1 MDNKKK
7 YEHLNQAKR
16 DRLQAMLG
24 NGLKQNKIAE
34 ILKVDPATVSREI
47 ARNRKRARRKGGR
60 ILGVYESEAA
70 EHKAQVRREKSK
82 YQCMKIE
89 KNNELRGYIIDKLK
103 QYWNPDEIAGRMRD
117 DNELFYAS
125 KSGIY
130 KWLRS
135 GYGQYY
141 CRYLY
146 TGRYS
151 PRKQRKNKTKRTMI
165 PNRIGLE
172 LRPLGATNRT
182 RYGHY
187 EGDTM
192 VSAKETKSKAALSV
206 SYERKAKYIDA
217 RKIKNMKPQSHNQ
230 ALINML
236 KNKKVLSLTQD
247 NGIENTRHQELGLP
261 TYFCDPYSSWQKG
274 GVENAIRMI
283 RRFIPKGSD
292 MNDYSD
298 EYVNMVVTILN
309 NKPRKSLSYKTPNE
323 VMMKNNLFKNT
334 SSEQIALQH

>member
-1 MDNKKK
+1 MDTKKK

-16 DRLQAMLG
+16 DRLQAMLDS
-24 NGLKQNKIAE
+24 GLRQNKIAE
-34 ILKVDPATVSREI
+34 ILKVDPATISREV
-47 ARNRKRARRKGGR
+47 ARNRKRVRKKGGV
-60 ILGVYESEAA
+60 ILGAYESEAA
-70 EHKAQVRREKSK
+70 EHKAQVRRERSK

-89 KNNELRGYIIDKLK
+89 KNNELRSYIIDNLK
-103 QYWNPDEIAGRMRD
+103 QYWNPDEISGRRRD
-117 DNELFYAS
+117 NNEPFYAS

-151 PRKQRKNKTKRTMI
+151 QRKRRKNKTKRIMI
-165 PNRIGLE
+165 PNRIGLG

-187 EGDTM
+187 EADTM

-217 RKIKNMKPQSHNQ
+217 RKIKNMKPGSHNQ
-230 ALINML
+230 ALLDML
-236 KNKKVLSLTQD
+236 KNKKALSLTQD

-274 GVENAIRMI
+274 GVENAIKMI

-292 MNDYSD
+292 INDYSD
-298 EYVNMVVTILN
+298 EDVILILDILN
-309 NKPRKSLSYKTPNE
+309 SKPRKSLGYKTPKE

>member
-1 MDNKKK
+1 METKKK

-16 DRLQAMLG
+16 DRLQAMLDS
-24 NGLKQNKIAE
+24 GLRQNKIAE
-34 ILKVDPATVSREI
+34 ILKVDPATISREV
-47 ARNRKRARRKGGR
+47 ARNRKRARIKGGVR
-60 ILGVYESEAA
+60 LGIYESEVA
-70 EHKAQVRREKSK
+70 EHKARVRRVKSK

-89 KNNELRGYIIDKLK
+89 GNNDLRAYIVDKLK
-103 QYWNPDEIAGRMRD
+103 QYWNPDEISGRMKND
-117 DNELFYAS
+117 DRPFYAS
-125 KSGIY
+125 KSSIY

-135 GYGQYY
+135 NYGQYY

-146 TGRYS
+146 SGRYS
-151 PRKQRKNKTKRTMI
+151 PRRQRKNKTKRALI
-165 PNRIGLE
+165 PNRMGLE

-187 EGDTM
+187 EADTM

-217 RKIKNMKPQSHNQ
+217 RRIKNMKPESHNR
-230 ALINML
+230 ALQSML
-236 KNKKVLSLTQD
+236 ENKKALSLTQD

-274 GVENAIRMI
+274 GVENAIKMI

-292 MNDYSD
+292 INDYSD
-298 EYVNMVVTILN
+298 RYVMLIVDVLN
-309 NKPRKSLSYKTPNE
+309 NKPRKSLGYKTPNE
-323 VMMKNNLFKNT
+323 VMLKKNLFKNVNFRK
-334 SSEQIALQH
+334 IALQY